1 MLLVL
6 VDWCLLRVERS
17 GNESSDVSYTTEV
30 RFLRSRQG
38 VNDYALAGCAPG
50 WEGRTRPMLDD
61 SHSLRLAVRSPVLR
75 SVAAVAAAPL
85 LVGAVGFADLLV
97 AGVVVEE
104 AAAAADDG
112 GGGGVD
118 AAAGACR
125 FMNLSPRVPL
135 LSPIFS
141 VFGSDARR

>member
-1 MLLVL
+1 
-6 VDWCLLRVERS
+6 
-17 GNESSDVSYTTEV
+17 
-30 RFLRSRQG
+30 
-38 VNDYALAGCAPG
+38 
-50 WEGRTRPMLDD
+50 MLDD

-85 LVGAVGFADLLV
+85 LVGAVGFAGLLV

-135 LSPIFS
+135 LSPI
-141 VFGSDARR
+141 VCIL